1 MKRINLALIAGI
13 FLASISLWFSATG
26 LVHLF
31 SGAGTGI
38 ILMAIG
44 FEMAKISG
52 VTWLI
57 RNGKKN
63 LLSVGLALA
72 TLLLTTV
79 SSLGIYGYLGR
90 AYSSGRSSS
99 VSMSAATG
107 SLGATIGSLESDKD
121 RLYKLIE
128 SVPAAQGTNRRR
140 IQAQTQP
147 KIDRIDVKLAVLR
160 DSLAVAQSKQ
170 ATISNDIGDLRFAAD
185 LFGTTQEGLAKLI
198 VTVLAFLLDPLA
210 VMLILAS
217 GVKGKR
223 PEVAFQMAVVP
234 DEEPFVPRR
243 STVTVGPTAFV
254 AQVGDE
260 AVEALSEQ
268 RMATETSRFPTTRN
282 ESAPPR
288 EHNSKLSPALTKVI
302 HRRRSRSP

>member
-1 MKRINLALIAGI
+1 MTRPNLALIAGI
-13 FLASISLWFSATG
+13 FLACISLWFSATG

-31 SGAGTGI
+31 SGAGVGI

-57 RNGKKN
+57 KNGKKKN
-63 LLSVGLALA
+63 LLSVGLVAA

-90 AYSSGRSSS
+90 AFASGRSTGIIASTAVTNLSS
-99 VSMSAATG
+99 S
-107 SLGATIGSLESDKD
+107 IGTLESDKN
-121 RLYKLIE
+121 RLYALIE
-128 SVPAAQGTNRRR
+128 AVPANQGTNRRR

-147 KIDRIDVKLAVLR
+147 KIDRIDVKLAILR

-223 PEVAFQMAVVP
+223 VVEEQKVLSPEADSA
-234 DEEPFVPRR
+234 
-243 STVTVGPTAFV
+243 T
-254 AQVGDE
+254 
-260 AVEALSEQ
+260 
-268 RMATETSRFPTTRN
+268 TETGRLATRWN
-282 ESAPPR
+282 EAAMPKDEQIISLNRKDDSLVAAK
-288 EHNSKLSPALTKVI
+288 KLSPALTKVL
-302 HRRRSRSP
+302 HRRKARSP